1 MATTYSTSQEV
12 AVRNQGGQVTRGG
25 APWGGGSR
33 NPPRTEY
40 VYVGDQGGGQS
51 RTQRVIRWQPAQHTQ
66 VNMPKPVP
74 QWLGNAR
81 IIGYSWVAA
90 MILIG
95 FDEWKN
101 HGILPRPVR
110 LWDTSIVF
118 GLLAAAS
125 VVDIL
130 VPLLNALAIGYVIM
144 LLWQFYNGEG
154 QFSDTSKPSTPTAGG
169 RGGKGK

>member
-1 MATTYSTSQEV
+1 MPGTEI
-12 AVRNQGGQVTRGG
+12 AVRPKQEFG
-25 APWGGGSR
+25 AGKPPLAGESR

-40 VYVGDQGGGQS
+40 VYVTDQGGQS
-51 RTQRVIRWQPAQHTQ
+51 RARRFISWQPAPHTQ
-66 VNMPKPVP
+66 VNMPRPIP

-144 LLWQFYNGEG
+144 LLWQFYNGQG
-154 QFSDTSKPSTPTAGG
+154 QFGDTSKPAHQVSGNSLQNVSGG
-169 RGGKGK
+169 